1 MPALGIPP
9 EPFPIAQFARDLDLI
24 RRRHGDDTERVIESQ
39 SAPRAHR
46 VALELI
52 DVATRTADLHAF
64 ILDQSQAMDMGRTSD
79 SEASADGPTVVAQES
94 GFRVATGA
102 VVPPRGCEMVNIVE
116 PSTGRLR

>member
-1 MPALGIPP
+1 MPALGVPP
-9 EPFPIAQFARDLDLI
+9 EPFPVAQFARDLDLI
-24 RRRHGDDTERVIESQ
+24 RSRHGDDTERVIESQ

-79 SEASADGPTVVAQES
+79 SEASADGPT
-94 GFRVATGA
+94 
-102 VVPPRGCEMVNIVE
+102 
-116 PSTGRLR
+116 